1 LTQSGKQCIGIS
13 LGLCSQHSQVIVLMG
28 WALGSYIQIELIQCN
43 TTHHSLHVAYAE
55 DPPAVVFLGGGGGV
69 AESKN
74 EILCDLAEIKHVFC
88 ATILVIKTMVSSC
101 KFE

>member
-1 LTQSGKQCIGIS
+1 
-13 LGLCSQHSQVIVLMG
+13 
-28 WALGSYIQIELIQCN
+28 
-43 TTHHSLHVAYAE
+43 
-55 DPPAVVFLGGGGGV
+55 V